1 MQHTAPSP
9 APAPAGSSAPD
20 RQSPAHNSVNSTQ
33 SSIPPA
39 TSNQS
44 SRPVNSPSECPASA
58 GSFRLLSSINLF
70 ARKGLFRDDS
80 RIAVRSQLTKK
91 TRPVSLVTNAR
102 PNRLHQQQQCV
113 RITIHQRLLQPQY
126 VPAGLAFLPELVARS
141 AEKMHLAALPCL
153 RQRMWIHIPQHQH
166 FLAGVILQDRRNQ
179 PALFFKCQLHKNLP
193 KNKNPAAQSAPAGH
207 FLLEC
212 C

>member
-9 APAPAGSSAPD
+9 APAPAGSRAPD
-20 RQSPAHNSVNSTQ
+20 RQSSAHNSANSTQ
-33 SSIPPA
+33 FSIPRA

-44 SRPVNSPSECPASA
+44 SRPANSPSECPVSA
-58 GSFRLLSSINLF
+58 GSFRLRPSINLF
-70 ARKGLFRDDS
+70 ARKRLSRDES
-80 RIAVRSQLTKK
+80 RTSVRSQLAKK
-91 TRPVSLVTNAR
+91 TRPVSLVANSR
-102 PNRLHQQQQCV
+102 PNRLHQQQQRV
-113 RITIHQRLLQPQY
+113 PITVHQRLLQPQY
-126 VPAGLAFLPELVARS
+126 VPARLAFLPKLVARS

-153 RQRMWIHIPQHQH
+153 RQRMWIHIAKHQH
-166 FLAGVILQDRRNQ
+166 FLARVILQDRRNQ
-179 PALFFKCQLHKNLP
+179 PALFFKCQIHKNLP